1 MPRGGPSSSQF
12 KASTQRHHA
21 SNLSNR
27 ARTQPGPPRPARPR
41 TPAARGHPRRPELNA
56 CRSAGAFR
64 LCHKGPVGML
74 RGSLPR
80 MPDRPRRRAR
90 VQTTRRQLPP
100 SFRRSERSF
109 RHSPTS
115 TLPAAAAVFRRARGL
130 ERTDP
135 AVGVRPPAVAHRPPG
150 RAKRRTDVLREH
162 ERFSSAVFSTVSPF
176 ARRRSTV
183 CTMSSVMTG
192 GRSPFPLCAAASSPS
207 RVGSRMYS
215 RSVSAIAAKNPNS
228 RRPGPLG
235 PYIPCRGPAS
245 SSRTRQW
252 AAGAVRAGV
261 SRAGAPW

>member
-100 SFRRSERSF
+100 FVQEKRALFPAQSDLNPPGGGSSVSPGERTRTDRPRRRRTPTRCSA
-109 RHSPTS
+109 PTS
-115 TLPAAAAVFRRARGL
+115 RPSEAAHGRAARAREIQFGRVLDRLTVRAAAEHRVHHVVGDDRRPVTVSLVRRGVQPFEGGL
-130 ERTDP
+130 P
-135 AVGVRPPAVAHRPPG
+135 
-150 RAKRRTDVLREH
+150 DVL
-162 ERFSSAVFSTVSPF
+162 
-176 ARRRSTV
+176 
-183 CTMSSVMTG
+183 
-192 GRSPFPLCAAASSPS
+192 
-207 RVGSRMYS
+207 
-215 RSVSAIAAKNPNS
+215 
-228 RRPGPLG
+228 PLG
-235 PYIPCRGPAS
+235 LRHRREEPEQQAS
-245 SSRTRQW
+245 RP
-252 AAGAVRAGV
+252 AGAVH
-261 SRAGAPW
+261 PL